1 MIHAAPTAAPAN
13 AHAVIMAGGR
23 GERFWPLSRAA
34 RPKQFVDLFGGKPLI
49 RHAAERLEGV
59 VAPDHVF
66 VVTSRDLVPA
76 TRKALPA
83 LPPEQIVGEPVGRD
97 TAAACALAT
106 ELVAHRAG
114 SPDAPM
120 AILTAGPPR
129 ILRMIST
136 PTRMRSARSSITRKS
151 AVRYGSHSAPFRTRY
166 SQRLFGGGLSLT
178 AVGKP
183 APPMPQMP
191 ACSTRLSSSSREAV
205 FQSSGGRMGDGV
217 LTGFTGLTGLG
228 GGGG

>member
-97 TAAACALAT
+97 TAPCVALALG
-106 ELVAHRAG
+106 ELRRRG
-114 SPDAPM
+114 AP
-120 AILTAGPPR
+120 
-129 ILRMIST
+129 
-136 PTRMRSARSSITRKS
+136 
-151 AVRYGSHSAPFRTRY
+151 
-166 SQRLFGGGLSLT
+166 
-178 AVGKP
+178 
-183 APPMPQMP
+183 
-191 ACSTRLSSSSREAV
+191 
-205 FQSSGGRMGDGV
+205 
-217 LTGFTGLTGLG
+217 
-228 GGGG
+228 